1 MLKPRIILDKFY
13 VQSSCIFLA
22 IFLIYL
28 LSMPRT
34 VVLEDDGIFIL
45 AAFFNGIAHAP
56 GYPLIT
62 LLGHLAIQIPL
73 GSVASRT
80 HALSAFFGAA
90 SIVVLHY
97 IGMKLFN
104 NRVLAVGV
112 ALGFGI
118 SRTFWSQA
126 IITEVYTLNT
136 FIYLVLFSGAIYFV
150 RSREIPSGKF
160 ICLMMF
166 IYGLGLSNHWP
177 VLILSTP
184 SIFAVLW
191 PRIRDVL
198 RNIPVGLLFLILGLT
213 PYVWMVVRSHMN
225 PVISFYGPLNNWHD
239 IWFMISRR
247 GYADMDHQ
255 VGANYLDKLHFC
267 AFCLKQS
274 MWQLGPLSGVLAILG
289 FARQWKRWPMN
300 ICIGL
305 ILAYSGSTFVLC
317 GLMGFT
323 YMPMSQDVF
332 KVYPLIAYF
341 ALVVWT
347 ILGVAE
353 VAFFIKEKLKLE
365 VTQRAVNLIFTGVV
379 LITGLA
385 SNLPI
390 NYRVNDKLAENY
402 ALTILS
408 TLNKDAIFFTTG
420 DLDTGPLGYFNLI
433 QKVRPDV
440 SLYNVSSLI
449 FNNRLEKPILLD
461 EDNSYKTLSEFIQS
475 QQRPIYYINDMP
487 LLYGIRDYGLY
498 HQVDKSMEK
507 GGYEVV
513 ENSIYKTFM
522 ESLLKVD
529 RLYDPWENMLHKL
542 LIADYCRIELLMH
555 YFEHPLEQ
563 QAEVLRVCRG
573 YYGLLAAANI
583 ILTSP
588 DANLKFVLSLLENAY
603 QLRDEALNKEDFAKY
618 YRVKAI
624 YLEKQGKIEN
634 AIFYNEIA
642 VEIWPDDKNPA
653 YRKIQDLSPK
663 IKK

>member
-1 MLKPRIILDKFY
+1 MLKPRIILDRHY
-13 VQSSCIFLA
+13 VQSFCIFLT
-22 IFLIYL
+22 IFLVYL
-28 LSMPRT
+28 WSMPRT

-45 AAFFNGIAHAP
+45 AAYFNGIAHAP

-62 LLGHLAIQIPL
+62 LLGHLAIQMPF
-73 GSVASRT
+73 GSVASRA

-90 SIVVLHY
+90 SVVVLNH

-104 NRVLAVGV
+104 NRIFAAGLAF
-112 ALGFGI
+112 GFGI
-118 SRTFWSQA
+118 SKTFWSQA

-136 FIYLVLFSGAIYFV
+136 FFYLLLFLGAIYFV
-150 RSREIPSGKF
+150 HSREILSRKF
-160 ICLMMF
+160 IFLMMF
-166 IYGLGLSNHWP
+166 IYGLGLCNHWP
-177 VLILSTP
+177 LLILSTP

-191 PRIRDVL
+191 PRIREVL

-213 PYVWMVVRSHMN
+213 PYLWMVVRSHMN

-239 IWFMISRR
+239 FWFMISRR
-247 GYADMDHQ
+247 GYAEMDHQ

-267 AFCLKQS
+267 GFVLKES
-274 MWQLGPLSGVLAILG
+274 MWQLGPLGGVLAILG
-289 FARQWKRWPMN
+289 FARQWKRWPIN

-305 ILAYSGSTFVLC
+305 ILAYLGSTFVLC
-317 GLMGFT
+317 GLLGFT
-323 YMPMSQDVF
+323 YVPMNQDVF

-353 VAFFIKEKLKLE
+353 VALFIKGKLKMDS
-365 VTQRAVNLIFTGVV
+365 TQRAVNLIFTGVV

-402 ALTILS
+402 ALTILN
-408 TLNKDAIFFTTG
+408 TLEKDAIFFTTG

-449 FNNRLEKPILLD
+449 FNNRLGKPIFLD
-461 EDNSYKTLSEFIQS
+461 EDSSYKTLSEFIQS
-475 QQRPIYYINDMP
+475 QQRPIYYVNDMP
-487 LLYGIRDYGLY
+487 LLYGIRDYGFY
-498 HQVDKSMEK
+498 HQIDKSLEK
-507 GGYEVV
+507 GRYMVV
-513 ENSIYKTFM
+513 ENSEYKSFI
-522 ESLLKVD
+522 ESLLNVD
-529 RLYDPWENMLHKL
+529 RLYDTWENMLHKL
-542 LIADYCRIELLMH
+542 LIADYCRIEVMMH

-573 YYGLLAAANI
+573 YYGLLAAANM

-588 DANLKFVLSLLENAY
+588 DADLKFVLSLLDNAY
-603 QLRDEALNKEDFAKY
+603 RLRAAALNKEDFAKY
-618 YRVKAI
+618 YLIKAT
-624 YLEKQGKIEN
+624 LLQKQGKIDN
-634 AIFYNEIA
+634 AIFYYNIS
-642 VEIWPDDKNPA
+642 VEIWPDVKNPA
-653 YRKIQDLSPK
+653 NQKIQELSPK
-663 IKK
+663 IDK